1 MRKLALITG
10 ASSGIGKELAFIH
23 AECGHDLIIVARSA
37 NKLDEIKQQLE
48 KQFECTVFI
57 VVADLTLKE
66 DIANLFSEVGRLK
79 RPLNFL
85 INNAGFGD
93 FGEFLNSDMKFQED
107 MIALNITALTKIT
120 RYFLPELVENKGK
133 ILNIASVAAFQ
144 PGPMMS
150 VYFATKAYVLS
161 FSEAL
166 HQELKSKGVT
176 VTTLCP
182 GPTESG
188 FMDYSGMGES
198 KLVKGR
204 KLPSSKTVAV
214 YGHKA
219 MMKGKAVAIHGF
231 VFKLLVFSLRLI
243 PRKLVA
249 FLSFKV
255 MKS

>member
-1 MRKLALITG
+1 MKKLALVTG
-10 ASSGIGKELAFIH
+10 ASSGIGRELACIH
-23 AECGHDLIIVARSA
+23 AESGHDVIIVARRE
-37 NKLDEIKQQLE
+37 NKLIELKEQLE
-48 KQFECTVFI
+48 KQFGCKVYVF
-57 VVADLTLKE
+57 ATDLTSKE
-66 DIANLFSEVGRLK
+66 ELENLYSQVDNLK
-79 RPLNFL
+79 RPLHFL

-93 FGEFLNSDMKFQED
+93 FGEFLSSDIKLQED
-107 MIALNITALTKIT
+107 MIELNITALTKIT
-120 RYFLPELVENKGK
+120 RHFLPGLVETKGK

-166 HQELKSKGVT
+166 YQELKLKGVT

-198 KLVKGR
+198 KLVKG
-204 KLPSSKTVAV
+204 LTLSTSKTVAK
-214 YGHKA
+214 YGYKA
-219 MMKGKAVAIHGF
+219 MMNGNSVVVHG
-231 VFKLLVFSLRLI
+231 VRNRLLIFFIRFL

-249 FLSFKV
+249 SLALRL
-255 MKS
+255 MK